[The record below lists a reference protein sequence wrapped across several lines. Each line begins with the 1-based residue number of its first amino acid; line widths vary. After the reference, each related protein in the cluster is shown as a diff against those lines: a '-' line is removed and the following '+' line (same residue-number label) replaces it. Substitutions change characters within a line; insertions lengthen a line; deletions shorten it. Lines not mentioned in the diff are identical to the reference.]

1 MHEGIKRSQPVKI
14 DSPVNEFYSE
24 EIKYEELARFKAE
37 MLASLL
43 YNIPIQ
49 FRNKNEKATRNVL
62 NCDIFGI

>member
-1 MHEGIKRSQPVKI
+1 
-14 DSPVNEFYSE
+14 VNEFYSE